1 MAIDYNSPLG
11 QVRLLTADLDETAP
25 LLNDELLQG
34 YLQME
39 GQNVLRTAATA
50 LEAMATS
57 DILISRKIRTQDLQ
71 TDGPAVAAALRAQA
85 QALRIRADA
94 ADEALLGESFFEI
107 VPNRAHFAEAAER
120 DRWGMP

>member
-1 MAIDYNSPLG
+1 MAIDYNSPRG
-11 QVRLLTADLDETAP
+11 QVRLLTADLDEAKP
-25 LLNDELLQG
+25 LLSDELLEG

-39 GQNVLRTAATA
+39 GQKVLRAAAAA
-50 LEAMATS
+50 LDAMATS

-94 ADEALLGESFFEI
+94 EDADGAALFEI
-107 VPNRAHFAEAAER
+107 IPNGATFAEAAER

>member
-1 MAIDYNSPLG
+1 MAVDYNSPLG
-11 QVRLLTADLDETAP
+11 QVRLLIADLGTPPLLDDET
-25 LLNDELLQG
+25 LQG
-34 YLQME
+34 YLVLE

-50 LEAMATS
+50 LDAMATS

-85 QALRIRADA
+85 QALRIRADE
-94 ADEALLGESFFEI
+94 ADAKAEEESFFDI
-107 VPNRAHFAEAAER
+107 IPNGSHFAEAAER

>member
-1 MAIDYNSPLG
+1 MAIDYTTPAG
-11 QVRLLTADLDETAP
+11 QVRLLTADLGTPP
-25 LLNDELLQG
+25 LLDDELLEG

-39 GQNVLRTAATA
+39 GQNVLRAAAAA
-50 LEAMATS
+50 LDAMATS

-94 ADEALLGESFFEI
+94 EDADAGSLFEI
-107 VPNRAHFAEAAER
+107 IPNGSHFAEAAER